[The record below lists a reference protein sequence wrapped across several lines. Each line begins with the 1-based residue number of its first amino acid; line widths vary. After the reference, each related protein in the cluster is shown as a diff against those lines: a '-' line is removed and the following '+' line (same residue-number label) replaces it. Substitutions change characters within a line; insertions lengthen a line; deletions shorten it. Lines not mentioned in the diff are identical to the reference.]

1 MKITNFKLQYLL
13 IMKKRHLH
21 LHLLLLLSL
30 SLSLSALAQKN
41 FGDRAIG
48 SWEGTGTLFGMEAQ
62 FQMKWEKTLN
72 DKFLKLTFQN
82 RFKTQNGDERVMDA
96 QGYYNTATGKG
107 QWFDSRGQNLP
118 LLMEIDKKTLKVFW
132 GDDDTEQGRTTYVI
146 VGKKMAVE
154 DYVMKD
160 GMLKPFGKAEYKRV
174 EN

>member
-1 MKITNFKLQYLL
+1 MKKPKLLPLLL
-13 IMKKRHLH
+13 I
-21 LHLLLLLSL
+21 SL
-30 SLSLSALAQKN
+30 SLSLAVSAQKN
-41 FGDRAIG
+41 FADRAIG
-48 SWEGTGTLFGMEAQ
+48 SWEGTGTLFGQDAQ
-62 FQMKWEKTLN
+62 FKMTWEKTLN

-82 RFKTQNGDERVMDA
+82 RFKVQNGKERVMDA
-96 QGYYNTATGKG
+96 QGYYNTVTGKG

-118 LLMEIDKKTLKVFW
+118 LLLEIDKKTLKVFW

-160 GMLKPFGKAEYKRV
+160 GLLKIFGKAEYIRV